1 MKTLGLIGGT
11 SWYSTVDYYRFINQA
26 VNDAC
31 GDNTNP
37 PLLIYNMDDQRIHE
51 LQRKGQWNEIA
62 TLLAEAAARLRAGG
76 AQGIVLCS
84 NTSHKVYAEVAR
96 KTDLPILDIAD
107 ATGVAIGKAGLTKVG
122 LIATRYTME
131 AEFTE
136 G

>member
-1 MKTLGLIGGT
+1 
-11 SWYSTVDYYRFINQA
+11 
-26 VNDAC
+26 VNDAY

-96 KTDLPILDIAD
+96 KTDLPILDSAD

-136 G
+136 E